1 MELVTQLEYLFAGFA
16 VFWAGLLTY
25 LVLLQSRLRTL
36 SREVERLESRL
47 AESGA
52 RPTPQP
58 ARTAP
63 ASAVAGAPP
72 SSV

>member
-25 LVLLQSRLRTL
+25 LVLLQSRLRML

-47 AESGA
+47 RESGA
-52 RPTPQP
+52 APTAQP

-72 SSV
+72 SGV